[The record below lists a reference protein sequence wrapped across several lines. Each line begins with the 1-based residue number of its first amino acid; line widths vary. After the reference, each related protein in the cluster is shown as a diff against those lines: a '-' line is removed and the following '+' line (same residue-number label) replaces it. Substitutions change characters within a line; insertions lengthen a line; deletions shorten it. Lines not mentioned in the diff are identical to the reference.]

1 MYDVVIIR
9 DVKLQDLVSII
20 NHKKQVL
27 RENAA
32 FMGRTLDEWKIDVS
46 VETTWLR
53 QHLQPGGCMFV
64 AIYDGQVIG
73 MLGFLRNERARYKH
87 GGMMGMSIQ
96 EHFTGQ
102 GIGKKLLTEFLKW
115 AEAEEGLE
123 KVSLEVYASNKR
135 AISLYDKFGFLEDAR
150 VEKLRK
156 EADGSYVDDVHMSY
170 FPKKL
175 TVSNRQN

>member
-1 MYDVVIIR
+1 
-9 DVKLQDLVSII
+9 
-20 NHKKQVL
+20 
-27 RENAA
+27 
-32 FMGRTLDEWKIDVS
+32 
-46 VETTWLR
+46 
-53 QHLQPGGCMFV
+53 
-64 AIYDGQVIG
+64 
-73 MLGFLRNERARYKH
+73 
-87 GGMMGMSIQ
+87 MSIQ